1 MKIRQARKIFRRAK
15 FGRKANK
22 YFSRIKQATYT
33 KALNRGITL
42 VIRAEVKQRKES
54 GE

>member
-1 MKIRQARKIFRRAK
+1 MKIRQARKIFRRAM

-33 KALNRGITL
+33 KALNRGLTL
-42 VIRAEVKQRKES
+42 VIRAELKQQKEV

>member
-1 MKIRQARKIFRRAK
+1 MKIRQARKTFRRAT
-15 FGRKANK
+15 FGQKANK
-22 YFSRIKQATYT
+22 YFSRIKRATYT

-42 VIRAEVKQRKES
+42 VIRAELKQQKEA

>member
-1 MKIRQARKIFRRAK
+1 MKIRQAKKIFRRAT
-15 FGRKANK
+15 FGPRANK

-42 VIRAEVKQRKES
+42 VIRAEFKQRKEV

>member
-1 MKIRQARKIFRRAK
+1 M
-15 FGRKANK
+15 FGRKAYK
-22 YFSRIKQATYT
+22 YLSKIKQATYI

-42 VIRAEVKQRKES
+42 VIRAELKQRKEV